1 MRVLSL
7 RSVVRCVSSFPFFLM
22 PLPPSLTHFSSFLCP
37 CISLPSFSPSL
48 SDHALYRC
56 FFPSF
61 FARPLSQY
69 ALIWLCKITFQVQQL
84 SVFRAFSHS
93 LPSPLIQPLYIQP
106 CSISTFSCINYPAS
120 PFQQICMFPFDRL
133 PIDCILAIAFPIQLH
148 SPFHSFF
155 SLSHHYSFL
164 FPSSSHISTKWLM
177 LFQSIFL
184 LFSELLCLIDERFGW
199 NF

>member
-1 MRVLSL
+1 MFICSCVVEWNGNGYACPLSEVSCEMR
-7 RSVVRCVSSFPFFLM
+7 FFL
-22 PLPPSLTHFSSFLCP
+22 PFLPNAPPSLPPSLTHFSSFLCP

-48 SDHALYRC
+48 SDHALYRR

-61 FARPLSQY
+61 FARSSTLPIRPHLALQNYFSSPATFSLSGFQPFSPFPLDS
-69 ALIWLCKITFQVQQL
+69 AI
-84 SVFRAFSHS
+84 
-93 LPSPLIQPLYIQP
+93 LYSP

-120 PFQQICMFPFDRL
+120 LSQQICMFPFDRL

-164 FPSSSHISTKWLM
+164 FP
-177 LFQSIFL
+177 
-184 LFSELLCLIDERFGW
+184 
-199 NF
+199 

>member
-1 MRVLSL
+1 MKYKPLVPRGGLRWTMAMAWTQPSSSPLALFPAALLSISPYPFL
-7 RSVVRCVSSFPFFLM
+7 SMLFPDGFSHSILYSCTCITTIH
-22 PLPPSLTHFSSFLCP
+22 SLTSPFSSFLCP

-93 LPSPLIQPLYIQP
+93 LPSPLIQPFYIH
-106 CSISTFSCINYPAS
+106 PA
-120 PFQQICMFPFDRL
+120 
-133 PIDCILAIAFPIQLH
+133 AFP
-148 SPFHSFF
+148 PF
-155 SLSHHYSFL
+155 
-164 FPSSSHISTKWLM
+164 
-177 LFQSIFL
+177 
-184 LFSELLCLIDERFGW
+184 RA
-199 NF
+199 